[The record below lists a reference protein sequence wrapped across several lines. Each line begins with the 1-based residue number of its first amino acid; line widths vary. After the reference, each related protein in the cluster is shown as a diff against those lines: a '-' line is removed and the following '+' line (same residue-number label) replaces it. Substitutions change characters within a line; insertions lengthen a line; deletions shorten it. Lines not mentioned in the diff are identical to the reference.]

1 LPLGI
6 DSVYLFGSSMGGDG
20 HRLALLGLIAL
31 AALLTED
38 FACVGA
44 GFLVA
49 DGRIG
54 FLAATLACVLG
65 IGVGNVM
72 LYWVARYLGYPWLKR
87 APLHWVI
94 SSSQIDRATAWF
106 ERSGPTVVFL
116 TRFLPGTRVAAYA
129 TAGLLRLEF
138 WRFLLYFSVAVAIW
152 VPFLVGISAY
162 LGDRVLEHFAL
173 FQRYTL
179 PIVVGLLAILWLT
192 TRLVRSALESRRTQ

>member
-6 DSVYLFGSSMGGDG
+6 DSVYLFGSSMDGGG
-20 HRLALLGLIAL
+20 HLLALLGLIAL

-38 FACVGA
+38 FACIGA

-49 DGRIG
+49 DSRIG

-65 IGVGNVM
+65 IGVGNVL

-87 APLHWVI
+87 APLKWVV
-94 SSSQIDRATAWF
+94 SSRQIDRATAWF
-106 ERSGPTVVFL
+106 ERKGPAVVFL
-116 TRFLPGTRVAAYA
+116 TRFLPGTRVAAYT
-129 TAGLLRLEF
+129 TAGLLRLDF
-138 WRFLLYFSVAVAIW
+138 WRFFLFFSVAVAIW
-152 VPFLVGISAY
+152 VPFLVGTSAY

-192 TRLVRSALESRRTQ
+192 TRLVRSALQSRGTQ